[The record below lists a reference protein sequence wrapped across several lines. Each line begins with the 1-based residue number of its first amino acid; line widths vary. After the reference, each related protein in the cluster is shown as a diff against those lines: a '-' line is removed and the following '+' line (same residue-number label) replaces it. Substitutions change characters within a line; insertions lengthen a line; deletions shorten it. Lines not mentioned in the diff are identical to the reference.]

1 MNRRPGIGTLLWGIA
16 FIVVAVVVI
25 LRTEGVVISLPNS
38 GVVLSLTVIAI
49 GVVALAVTQRAERTR
64 PPETGS

>member
-1 MNRRPGIGTLLWGIA
+1 MKRRASIGTLLWGIG
-16 FIVVAVVVI
+16 FIVIAVVVI

-49 GVVALAVTQRAERTR
+49 GVVALALAQRAERGR